1 METSDEAL
9 VDICNSGNRR
19 DAEQAFAVLYERHK
33 DFVIRVA
40 MRYLGDH
47 DAALDV
53 LQETF
58 AYLLKKFPPTGKG
71 LVLTARM
78 TTLLYPVAKNSSIS
92 ILRKSARLRSDID
105 PDKLE
110 AAESP
115 APGDFGGILAGLSAE
130 HREAVT
136 LRFVDGM
143 TLEEIATAL
152 EIPLGTVKSRLHLAI
167 KSLRETPDLRKKFF
181 S

>member
-9 VDICNSGNRR
+9 VEICNSGNRH
-19 DAEQAFAVLYERHK
+19 DAEQAFGVLYERHK
-33 DFVIRVA
+33 EFVIRVA
-40 MRYLGDH
+40 MRYLRDH

-58 AYLLKKFPPTGKG
+58 SYLLKKFPPTGEG
-71 LVLTARM
+71 LVLTAKLS
-78 TTLLYPVAKNSSIS
+78 TLLYPVARNSSIS
-92 ILRKSARLRSDID
+92 ILRKIARLQGDTD
-105 PDKLE
+105 PDELAA
-110 AAESP
+110 AAEP
-115 APGDFGGILAGLSAE
+115 APGDLGGLLAELSPE
-130 HREAVT
+130 RREVVM

-143 TLEEIATAL
+143 TLEEIAMAL

-167 KSLRETPDLRKKFF
+167 KALRETPDLREEFF